1 MTKVKLEAIEI
12 KKPETVNFILAT
24 AHFIKTV
31 EDVYEALSE
40 SVPGIKFGLAFCEAS
55 GPKKIRFAGTDDE
68 MVELAVE
75 NAKRVGTGHGL
86 FIFLKNAYPINVLGR
101 LKQVSEVVT
110 IHCATANP
118 VQVVVVETDQ
128 GRGIMGVIDGGVPAG
143 VENEEDKNK
152 RWDFLRTI
160 GYKMAKGK

>member
-1 MTKVKLEAIEI
+1 MTKVRLEVVEI
-12 KKPETVNFILAT
+12 TKPETVNFILAT

-40 SVPGIKFGLAFCEAS
+40 SVPGVKFGLAFCEAS

-118 VQVVVVETDQ
+118 VQVVVAETDQ
-128 GRGIMGVIDGGVPAG
+128 GRGIMGVIDGGTPAG
-143 VENEEDKNK
+143 VENEEDKNE